1 VANAVARAGKPAA
14 KAGGAALKVV
24 ASNRRARHDFEIV
37 EVFEAG
43 MVLQGSEVKS
53 LRDGRANLKDSFAHI
68 KDGEVWLVGA
78 YIAPYSF
85 SREGGHDPER
95 ARKLLLNRREIDRI
109 AGKIA
114 EKGLTLVP
122 LRMYFREGKA
132 KVEIALARGRRT
144 VDKREAIKE
153 REQRREMERAV
164 RRAR

>member
-1 VANAVARAGKPAA
+1 MKVAKSAAAPAV
-14 KAGGAALKVV
+14 KVV
-24 ASNRRARHDFEIV
+24 ASNRRARHDYEIV

-43 MVLQGSEVKS
+43 IVLLGSEVKS
-53 LRDGRANLKDSFAHI
+53 LRDGRANLKDSFAHV

-78 YIAPYSF
+78 YIGPYSF

-95 ARKLLLNRREIDRI
+95 TRKLLLNRREIDQI
-109 AGKIA
+109 SGKIA
-114 EKGLTLVP
+114 EKGLTLIP
-122 LRMYFREGKA
+122 LRLYFKEGKV

>member
-1 VANAVARAGKPAA
+1 MAKAAAGAGKPAA

-153 REQRREMERAV
+153 RELRREMERAV

>member
-1 VANAVARAGKPAA
+1 VANATGRAGKPAA
-14 KAGGAALKVV
+14 KAGGGALKVV

-153 REQRREMERAV
+153 RELRREMERAV